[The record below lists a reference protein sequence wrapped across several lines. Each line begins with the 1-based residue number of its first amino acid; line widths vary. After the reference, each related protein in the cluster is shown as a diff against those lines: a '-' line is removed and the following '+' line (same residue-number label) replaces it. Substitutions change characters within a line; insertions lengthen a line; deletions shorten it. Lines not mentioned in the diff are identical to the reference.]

1 MEKVFIT
8 RKISPLALKPI
19 QSLAE
24 VEIWPKDY
32 PPDKITLLSKIDGFT
47 GLFTLLTDP
56 IDRDVIEKGN
66 SLKVISQMAVGFDNI
81 DVKTATF
88 KGIPVGHT
96 PGVLTEATA
105 DHTWALIMATTR
117 RVVEADNEVHN
128 GIWRPWGP
136 DVLCGMDLFG
146 STLGIIG
153 MGRIGKAVARRA
165 QGFGMRI
172 LYNDNAPQKD
182 IEAETGAVFT
192 KIDNIFALSDILT
205 LHVYLSENTRHMVNS
220 NTLGLMKPDAILIN
234 TSRGAVVDSTALTTA
249 IIENKIAAAGLDV
262 FDPEP
267 IPPDHLLLNQKNVV
281 ITPHIASAGK
291 ATREKMAEIAIQ
303 NLING
308 LQGKPL
314 LFCVNPEVYSKS
326 K

>member
-8 RKISPLALKPI
+8 RAISPLALEPLKA
-19 QSLAE
+19 LAE
-24 VEIWPKDY
+24 IEIWTGEN
-32 PPDKITLLSKIDGFT
+32 PPDKNTLLSKIEGIS
-47 GLFTLLTDP
+47 GLYSLLTDP
-56 IDRDVIEKGN
+56 IDREVIEKGN
-66 SLKVISQMAVGFDNI
+66 SLKVISQMAVGYDNI
-81 DVKTATF
+81 DIKTATD

-105 DHTWALIMATTR
+105 DHTWALIMAAAR
-117 RVVEADNEVHN
+117 RVVEADNEVHE
-128 GIWRPWGP
+128 GIWKPWGP

-165 QGFGMRI
+165 RGFGMRI
-172 LYNDNAPQKD
+172 LYNDTTPQKD
-182 IEAETGAVFT
+182 IEEETGAVFT
-192 KIDNIFALSDILT
+192 SLEEIFSQADILT
-205 LHVYLSENTRHMVNS
+205 LHVYLSDTTRRLVNT
-220 NTLGLMKPDAILIN
+220 NTLSLMKPEAILIN
-234 TSRGAVVDSTALTTA
+234 TSRGAVVDPDALTSA
-249 IIENKIAAAGLDV
+249 ILEKKIAAAGLDV

-267 IPPDHLLLNQKNVV
+267 IPAHHPLLKQKNVV

-291 ATREKMAEIAIQ
+291 ATRQKMAEITVQ

-308 LQGKPL
+308 LLGKPL
-314 LFCVNPEVYSKS
+314 LYCANPEVYLKS

>member
-8 RKISPLALKPI
+8 RKISPSALESL
-19 QSLAE
+19 QSLADVE
-24 VEIWPKDY
+24 VWQQDY
-32 PPDKITLLSKIDGFT
+32 PPDKNTLLSKIDGMA

-56 IDRDVIEKGN
+56 IDRDVIEHGKT
-66 SLKVISQMAVGFDNI
+66 LKVISQMAVGFDNI
-81 DVKTATF
+81 DIKTATN

-128 GIWRPWGP
+128 GIWHPWGP
-136 DVLCGMDLFG
+136 DVLCGMDLFD

-165 QGFGMRI
+165 KGFGMHI

-192 KIDNIFALSDILT
+192 TIEDIFAKSDVLS
-205 LHVYLSENTRHMVNS
+205 LHVYLSESTRHLVNS
-220 NTLGLMKPDAILIN
+220 NTLALMKPNAILIN

-249 IIENKIAAAGLDV
+249 IMEKKIAAAGLDV

-267 IPPDHLLLNQKNVV
+267 IPPNHILLKLKNVV

-291 ATREKMAEIAIQ
+291 ATRQKMTEIAIQ

-314 LFCVNPEVYSKS
+314 LYCANPEVNLKS